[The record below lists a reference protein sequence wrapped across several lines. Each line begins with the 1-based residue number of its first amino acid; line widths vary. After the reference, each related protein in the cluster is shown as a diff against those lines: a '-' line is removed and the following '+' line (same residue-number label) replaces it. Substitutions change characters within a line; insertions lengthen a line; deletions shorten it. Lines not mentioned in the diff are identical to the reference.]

1 MARPRNVLLIVA
13 DQWRG
18 DSLGLLGHP
27 SALTPNL
34 DALARD
40 AVTFR
45 HHFGQSA
52 PCGPA
57 RASMLTGQYVM
68 II

>member
-1 MARPRNVLLIVA
+1 MARPRNVLLIIA

-40 AVTFR
+40 GVTFTG
-45 HHFGQSA
+45 HYAQGA

-57 RASMLTGQYVM
+57 LWCA
-68 II
+68 